1 MKFLEIIYFSQY
13 YELKRSGRDPQKGR
27 LNGTLLSA
35 TIIIL
40 NMASIGMILFRVAPY
55 LRIVQWLKSLFEGY
69 EGSGKLLGELIAA
82 IMMVTIG
89 GLLWY
94 TIGSERS
101 YNKIAEK
108 YMQLSEEAQQKPIK
122 QFLFI
127 FLFSFVLFLILIFI
141 P

>member
-1 MKFLEIIYFSQY
+1 MRILEIIYFSQY
-13 YELKRSGRDPQKGR
+13 YELKKSGKDPQKGR

-40 NMASIGMILFRVAPY
+40 NIASIFIILLKVAPY
-55 LRIVQWLKSLFEGY
+55 LQIVQWLKNLFTGY
-69 EGSGKLLGELIAA
+69 EGSGKIIGKCITAILLIA
-82 IMMVTIG
+82 IG
-89 GLLWY
+89 GLLWL
-94 TIGSERS
+94 TVGSKKS

-108 YMQLSEEAQQKPIK
+108 FIQYSEEAQQKTIK
-122 QFLFI
+122 QSLFI